1 MSSWISTD
9 ERPEFSLQNLPYGV
23 FSTRDDP
30 NHRIGVAIGNYVLDL
45 KVLEHKQTFQ
55 GLAFDTTSLEQ
66 TTLNQYAGLGRK
78 AHRKLRNFLQELLSS
93 DTSSGAALRDNHELR
108 TRTLISM
115 NDAEMHLPMDIG
127 DYTDFFTS
135 PYHAQNVSLVQ

>member
-1 MSSWISTD
+1 MSSWISTN

-23 FSTRDDP
+23 FSTQRDP
-30 NHRIGVAIGNYVLDL
+30 IHRIGVAIGDCVLDL
-45 KVLEHKQTFQ
+45 KVLEHNRTFQ
-55 GLAFDTTSLEQ
+55 GLAFDTSSLKQ

-78 AHRKLRNFLQELLSS
+78 AHKTLRNFLQELLSS
-93 DTSSGAALRDNHELR
+93 DTSSGTALRDNPELR
-108 TRTLISM
+108 SQALIPI

-135 PYHAQNVSLVQ
+135 PYHAQNVS